1 MYSALST
8 IHTFGVTDVTRR
20 GVMPVIDSSNLIP
33 ERLLTVISTDEPS
46 TVIGVVHVA
55 FKVVLVRVQV
65 NVRLALAGAYRS
77 SPAWDATI
85 VHLEVSAG
93 IPGTASAAYPPF
105 EVAITEQ
112 VAGVDDARVTLSPEL
127 VETVSGLSVLRSRF
141 GGVVNA
147 ID

>member
-1 MYSALST
+1 MPGVSDVKVKGVDPAALSLS
-8 IHTFGVTDVTRR
+8 G
-20 GVMPVIDSSNLIP
+20 LP
-33 ERLLTVISTDEPS
+33 ERFVRSTLSAEPS

-55 FKVVLVRVQV
+55 FRFVPVRVQV
-65 NVRLALAGAYRS
+65 NVRVALAGAYRS

-93 IPGTASAAYPPF
+93 IPGTACAAYPPF
-105 EVAITEQ
+105 EVAITEH